1 MKTAAGTTTA
11 VLILLMLGV
20 GLHASPPGAVYV
32 NYIEGRVEHVAANSV
47 RGVPAKA
54 NRAIAEGESL
64 VVAPPGNAE
73 LFIRDGSVLRIGGG
87 SRLKVLSVERGA
99 VHFLLERGKVHVN
112 FTGLKGYPLFFSTPS
127 AEVDVLDRSTFR
139 MDIGE
144 TGETE
149 VSVLAGELYVAQ
161 PKGRMKIIVGTRLV
175 MRKDGKA
182 PVYTRT
188 GLRTTGTNGT
198 GRGMGRQSFPRAA
211 GANPG
216 SRQWMRCRQA
226 PTRVR
231 QRSRP
236 LPRRSR
242 HRSLPTSTS
251 MSGWVRHGAIP
262 GIPIPTR
269 TDPMCGAIGVPGIP
283 DGTGTALPAVTGG
296 TAALPRA
303 VIGVNPL
310 NILKE

>member
-32 NYIEGRVEHVAANSV
+32 NYIEGRVEHVAVNSV

-182 PVYTRT
+182 PVYT
-188 GLRTTGTNGT
+188 TNRPADDWDKWNRARDGAT
-198 GRGMGRQSFPRAA
+198 ELPSSGGSEPRQSTMDAVPAGPDPGAAAVAAPPEAIPAPVVTHEYIYVGVGPAWGYSWYPYPYPYRPYVWRYWGPRYPRWYRY
-211 GANPG
+211 GPPRG
-216 SRQWMRCRQA
+216 YWGHRG
-226 PTRVR
+226 P
-231 QRSRP
+231 P
-236 LPRRSR
+236 PRRYWR
-242 HRSLPTSTS
+242 
-251 MSGWVRHGAIP
+251 
-262 GIPIPTR
+262 
-269 TDPMCGAIGVPGIP
+269 
-283 DGTGTALPAVTGG
+283 
-296 TAALPRA
+296 
-303 VIGVNPL
+303 
-310 NILKE
+310 